1 MTRRKQRPRV
11 NAMHEGV
18 MNTTH
23 NGLKERPEVKK
34 ATKKTEMSKK
44 LP

>member
-1 MTRRKQRPRV
+1 
-11 NAMHEGV
+11 

-23 NGLKERPEVKK
+23 KPLKERPEVKK